1 MKTLGKKYFYLLA
14 IIILILQGCSSKK
27 SDVLVG
33 KYTPLFSSTPESTI
47 SVIGVDN
54 GFKPSKSITLN
65 SWFYNNY
72 RQSNNIPTISFN
84 YQNLT
89 LTSKVKLKRNRFSS
103 TSSLT
108 DTIIVSE
115 AGVIYTS
122 ALNNTINAVQDGKVI
137 WHTTLDGD
145 IVGLSYDFGFI
156 YTATNTGNVYA
167 IDALDGSISWT
178 RAMGSTIK
186 TSPLVF
192 ETSLYVKDT
201 NNSIAALSVYEG
213 GILWTKTG
221 QKPKIEVKSYSLT
234 SASNQFLAVFGLS
247 NGDIL
252 GLRRE
257 TGQTIWQQKTD
268 NRAKINELSSIAD
281 IKSSPV
287 IDQNR
292 IFVSTY
298 SNKSVYLNAQ
308 NGNIIWSNKVGS
320 VTSPLLSKNRIF
332 ALERN
337 NVLTSID
344 RKNGNIVWN
353 LDLKTL
359 VEKPKKTTNWYRPLL
374 VSQGALNAILVANSE
389 GDIFFISPINKS
401 IRSKASVKG
410 GIASNPIIYQNK
422 LILMTTKG
430 ELLIYEGNA

>member
-1 MKTLGKKYFYLLA
+1 MLGKKYFYLLA
-14 IIILILQGCSSKK
+14 IVILILQGCSSKK

-33 KYTPLFSSTPESTI
+33 KYEPLFGSTPENTI
-47 SVIGVDN
+47 SVIGVDSN
-54 GFKPSKSITLN
+54 YKPSQAITIN

-72 RQSNNIPTISFN
+72 RQSNHIPAITFN

-89 LTSKVKLKRNRFSS
+89 LSKKVKLKRNRFSS

-108 DTIIVSE
+108 DNIVVSE

-122 ALNNTINAVQDGKVI
+122 ALNNTISAVKDGKVL
-137 WHTTLDGD
+137 WQKSLEGD
-145 IVGLSYDFGFI
+145 IVGLSYDFGFL
-156 YTATNTGNVYA
+156 YTATNIGNIYA
-167 IDALDGSISWT
+167 IDVLDGSISWT
-178 RAMGSTIK
+178 RAMGSSIK
-186 TSPLVF
+186 TAPLVF
-192 ETSLYVKDT
+192 ETSLYIKDT
-201 NNSIAALSVYEG
+201 NNSIVALSVYEG

-234 SASNQFLAVFGLS
+234 SASNQYLAVFGLS

-257 TGQTIWQQKTD
+257 TGQVIWQQKTD
-268 NRAKINELSSIAD
+268 TRAKINELSSIAD

-287 IDQNR
+287 IAQNR
-292 IFVSTY
+292 IFISTY

-308 NGNIIWSNKVGS
+308 NGDVIWSNKIGS
-320 VTSPLLSKNRIF
+320 VTSPIVATNRIF

-337 NVLTSID
+337 DILTSID
-344 RKNGNIVWN
+344 KENGNIIWN

-359 VEKPKKTTNWYRPLL
+359 VEKPKKGTKWFRPLL
-374 VSQGALNAILVANSE
+374 VSQGGENALLVANSE
-389 GDIFFISPINKS
+389 GDIFFISPNNKS
-401 IRSKASVKG
+401 LKSKVKVKG
-410 GIASNPIIYQNK
+410 GVISNPIIYQNK
-422 LILMTTKG
+422 LILMTKKG